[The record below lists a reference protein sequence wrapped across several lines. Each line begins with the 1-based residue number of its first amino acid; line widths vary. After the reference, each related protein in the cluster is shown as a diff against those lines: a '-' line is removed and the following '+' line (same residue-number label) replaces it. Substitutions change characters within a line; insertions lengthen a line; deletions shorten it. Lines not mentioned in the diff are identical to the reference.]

1 MSKSIAASHVHDL
14 LTDTSV
20 IVLLNSTMKND
31 SAQLVNPVKSEKIQ
45 GKKKKVKKWYVLAGF
60 GVETSNVKFF
70 SFKNFIFVPRSGI
83 GVEFQLYKN

>member
-45 GKKKKVKKWYVLAGF
+45 GKKKKVKKWYVLAPLASELKP
-60 GVETSNVKFF
+60 VM
-70 SFKNFIFVPRSGI
+70 
-83 GVEFQLYKN
+83 